1 MSDTDNNNTDGQKKP
16 RGKSGIADIASK
28 LGIGKKKEKAETAV
42 HSDGNGDHPT
52 LTADMIEAIQQV
64 AAQQGMVAPQSGPGA
79 RLPMDQETAIKL
91 LDYLCR
97 PEGEREAELTNLT
110 HVQSH
115 IFAILRVFEEAA
127 KDTDTIPDL
136 TQVYRRAVY
145 GHRRSVNALLLKELT
160 ELAGLQ
166 SQDEAIK
173 SQGIGSPLGQ

>member
-1 MSDTDNNNTDGQKKP
+1 MSDNNNEEQKRP
-16 RGKSGIADIASK
+16 RKGGIADIASK
-28 LGIGKKKEKAETAV
+28 LGIGKKKEKVAPVA
-42 HSDGNGDHPT
+42 HSDGNGDHPQ
-52 LTADMIEAIQQV
+52 LTADMIEALQQI
-64 AAQQGMVAPQSGPGA
+64 AAQQGIAASPSGPGA

-97 PEGEREAELTNLT
+97 PEGERESELTNLT

-127 KDTDTIPDL
+127 KDSESIPDL
-136 TQVYRRAVY
+136 TQIYRRAVY